1 MTKLE
6 EIERAVE
13 QLRPEK
19 LAEFR
24 SWFVQFE
31 AVAFDS
37 KIEHDIRAGKLDRIA
52 AGALR
57 ALNEGRTR
65 ET

>member
-13 QLRPEK
+13 ELPPEK

-24 SWFVQFE
+24 TWFEQFDA
-31 AVAFDS
+31 AVFDS
-37 KIEHDIRAGKLDRIA
+37 KIERDIHAGKLYRYA
-52 AGALR
+52 AEALR

-65 ET
+65 EI